1 MGIFIFSI
9 NVCKWMGIDPYTP
22 IQGQF
27 INAFIHQSIS
37 LQVPLDFVAHLP
49 LEQWHVEWFDACNP
63 RAMLPIKQLMALIQ
77 GTRGFRGVKR
87 WTQFMN
93 NTHNP
98 LLDDEKRDV
107 ASNKTLAALL
117 ESGYV
122 WLPALAW
129 IIHQLPWDVVLEL
142 CSQSFGRSKSTGHA
156 FAAPASAR
164 YREIELAIMKE
175 NLFRHLS
182 QIHDLLEHVFGDQPS
197 AFHTEHRA
205 MIEKHIVR
213 LTRMLVDPRDGR
225 GHRGDVNVAKVIEYG
240 HLAHIVKLQAQRT
253 NALQPII
260 LRLLPYTTLPWIVRL
275 ASW

>member
-1 MGIFIFSI
+1 MSSA
-9 NVCKWMGIDPYTP
+9 

-27 INAFIHQSIS
+27 IHAFIHQSIS
-37 LQVPLDFVAHLP
+37 LQVPLEFVVHLP

-77 GTRGFRGVKR
+77 GTRGFRGVKK

-129 IIHQLPWDVVLEL
+129 LIHQLPWHTVLQL
-142 CSQSFGRSKSTGHA
+142 CTQTFG
-156 FAAPASAR
+156 APTPSDPRPPCTAPPPPSAR

-175 NLFRHLS
+175 NLFRQFS
-182 QIHDLLEHVFGDQPS
+182 QIHELLEHIFGDQPS
-197 AFHTEHRA
+197 TFHAEHRVA
-205 MIEKHIVR
+205 IEQHLVR
-213 LTRMLVDPRDGR
+213 LTRLLIDDSQKTSSIAPTCI
-225 GHRGDVNVAKVIEYG
+225 AKIIDQG
-240 HLAHIVKLQAQRT
+240 FLAHVVKLHAQRS

>member
-1 MGIFIFSI
+1 M
-9 NVCKWMGIDPYTP
+9 TQ

-37 LQVPLDFVAHLP
+37 LQVPLEFVTHLP

-129 IIHQLPWDVVLEL
+129 VINQLSWDVVLEL
-142 CSQSFGRSKSTGHA
+142 CTQSFGRSTSTDS
-156 FAAPASAR
+156 PASLR

-182 QIHDLLEHVFGDQPS
+182 QIHELLENVFGDQPS
-197 AFHTEHRA
+197 TFHTEHRA
-205 MIEKHIVR
+205 TIEKHVVR
-213 LTRMLVDPRDGR
+213 LTRLLIDPRDSKD
-225 GHRGDVNVAKVIEYG
+225 DVNVAKVIEHG
-240 HLAHIVKLQAQRT
+240 FLAHIVKLQAQRS